1 MIKQLK
7 HLNPTIY
14 LAALMT
20 ISAVLCF
27 FCIHEGHVWGD
38 DFALYIAQSK
48 AILDGTTADL
58 YQKNVYL
65 TDNSEILEG
74 GPIGPYLYP
83 IGFPL
88 LLSGVYWLK
97 GMDLMSMKIFCAL
110 FFILSLPLI
119 YNLFSTR
126 FLNEKHS
133 LLLTTYVGLNFA
145 IIVFTDNILSDFP
158 FFFFML
164 LSMYLIEKNRLN
176 IRYQLLLSAVIIM
189 SYLIRDV
196 GLVLIPVLMMQLY
209 FKAQETGESL
219 FNYFKKNSLFIV
231 PIALFSMFFLFKSLF
246 FKTDNTNLF
255 IALSDAN
262 FKTILSN
269 TGYYVYVLG
278 ELFNANSNYILRSA
292 ILFLLGLFFLKG
304 IYKSEKRDRHFILLI
319 VLTMGLY
326 IVFPGRQGLRYLF
339 PIVPFIF
346 YFSIKGILKMP
357 FSFFKQWNNTFLI
370 LLAIYIGGN
379 SVYNS
384 IKFKEIKT
392 DQITTP
398 EANDLYKWL
407 EINTLPSDII
417 AFKKPRLLRLMTERN
432 GFSNGDDTKVIQSA
446 ARYLIEYDK
455 PMRINSAFKSIY
467 QNKKFIVYSIIK

>member
-1 MIKQLK
+1 MFKQLK
-7 HLNPTIY
+7 YLNPTIY

-88 LLSGVYWLK
+88 LLSDVYWLK
-97 GMDLMSMKIFCAL
+97 GMDLMSMKIFCTL

-126 FLNEKHS
+126 FLNKKYS
-133 LLLTTYVGLNFA
+133 LLLTAYVGLNFA

-158 FFFFML
+158 FFFFMF
-164 LSMYLIEKNRLN
+164 LSLYLIEKNRLN
-176 IRYQLLLSAVIIM
+176 IGYQLLLSAAIIM
-189 SYLIRDV
+189 SYLIRDI
-196 GLVLIPVLMMQLY
+196 GLVLMPVLIVQLY
-209 FKAQETGESL
+209 FKAQEIEENT

-231 PIALFSMFFLFKSLF
+231 PIALFCVFFLLKSVFL
-246 FKTDNTNLF
+246 KADNTNLF
-255 IALSDAN
+255 TALSAAN

-269 TGYYVYVLG
+269 AGYYVYVLG
-278 ELFNANSNYILRSA
+278 ELFNANSNYILRSI
-292 ILFLLGLFFLKG
+292 ILFLLGLFFLNG

-339 PIVPFIF
+339 AIVPFIF
-346 YFSIKGILKMP
+346 YFSIKGILDMP
-357 FSFFKQWNNTFLI
+357 FSFFKQFNNAILI
-370 LLAIYIGGN
+370 GLVIYIGGN

-392 DQITTP
+392 DEITTP
-398 EANDLYKWL
+398 EAVDLYKWL

-417 AFKKPRLLRLMTERN
+417 AFKKPRLLRLMTGRN
-432 GFSNGDDTKVIQSA
+432 GFSNSDDTKVLQSTA
-446 ARYLIEYDK
+446 NYLIEYDK

-467 QNKKFIVYSIIK
+467 QNKFFIVYSINH